1 MLDKTALMWY
11 NKYRIKK
18 GQIHMK
24 KFKQKILLKTIRKYG
39 FEHRITVLVANILY

>member
-18 GQIHMK
+18 GQLHMK
-24 KFKQKILLKTIRKYG
+24 NFREKILDRIIHKYG
-39 FEHRITVLVANILY
+39 FEHRVTIFVARLLF